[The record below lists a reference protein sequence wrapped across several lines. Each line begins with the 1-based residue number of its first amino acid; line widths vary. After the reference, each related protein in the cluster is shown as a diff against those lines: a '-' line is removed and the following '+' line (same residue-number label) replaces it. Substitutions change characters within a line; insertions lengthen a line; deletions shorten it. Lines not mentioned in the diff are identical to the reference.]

1 MRLLPVP
8 QAIANAEK
16 DYRSFDNDR
25 NTVVEEV
32 HRLTKAGV
40 SAKAIATLVGLSD
53 RQVQRIRGVETS
65 PNRWYQFDRSEIRSE
80 RLERTADAAID
91 LACRLRDEDP
101 QLVFR
106 SLDLLDRHALQE
118 LTMVLLAAVP
128 MDRSKDD
135 IFGWVV
141 DE

>member
-16 DYRSFDNDR
+16 DDRSFDNDR